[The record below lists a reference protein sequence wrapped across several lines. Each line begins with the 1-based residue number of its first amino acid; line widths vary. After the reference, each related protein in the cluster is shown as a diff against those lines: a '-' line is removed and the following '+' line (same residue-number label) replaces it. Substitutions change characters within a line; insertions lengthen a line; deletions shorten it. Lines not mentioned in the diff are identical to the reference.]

1 MVGYS
6 MIIILQFGSKRGKG
20 AIKKFQDYTN
30 KNVAESLAYD
40 EE

>member
-6 MIIILQFGSKRGKG
+6 MIIILQFGSIRGKG

-30 KNVAESLAYD
+30 KM
-40 EE
+40 